1 MTTLLYRFF
10 LVFFVLIGLNA
21 QVAAFP
27 GLPAD
32 FDPDPQISTPAQFLG
47 FDPAEH
53 HLRHDQIIAYLE
65 YLAETSD
72 RVSIEQI
79 GRSHGLRPL
88 KLLVFSSPERQAQL
102 AELRADRVRASR
114 AGDGPP
120 VIWLGYAVHG
130 NEASGVT
137 AAMITAWYLASARN
151 NEVSDWLDQAV
162 ILMEPVLNPD
172 GVDRFAHW
180 VNMHRGVHPVSD
192 PADREHHENWP
203 NGRTNYYWFDLNR
216 DWLPLVHPESRARLA
231 QYHAWRPHVVTDHHE
246 MGPNRTYFFQPGV
259 PERNNPLTPSRN
271 FALTAEIAEYHAR
284 RLDAAGEPYY
294 TRENYDDYYA
304 GKGSTYPD
312 LTGSVGILFE
322 QGSVRGHVQD
332 TDYGRRTFAQAVAN
346 QVRTSLSTIEGA
358 VAKADELIA
367 YQAEFFRSARRDAD
381 RDRHEGW
388 IFGDAG
394 DPARG
399 RALVQLLL
407 RHRIT
412 VHPVTETV
420 TVSGQQQPVGSAW
433 AVPSNQDQYRL
444 LRSVFEPVTE
454 LTMETFYDVSTWPLG
469 LSFDLPLAAVRR
481 LPSRGEA
488 LESLEAYRPVLPPSE
503 AVAWIVPW
511 NQRGAAPLLAA
522 LLAEDYRV
530 QVFTKPTRIAVSDG
544 TAPEFVRG
552 SLVVHRGLQ
561 PEDAPAVGKRL
572 AVLAEQH
579 AAVVHA
585 TDRGLAVAGADLG
598 SPSAPVIDPVRPAM
612 VVGPG
617 LTANHAGY
625 IWHWFDHYLQQPL
638 TRLDWQRLGR
648 IRLSDY
654 THLILPDGNYS
665 AWSEADAQRLADFV
679 SAGGIL
685 LAARRAAAWAES
697 LPLEWDLIGS
707 EEIEDET
714 EVETSPERRAYGDFE
729 DDRARELIGGSVLGV
744 TMDPSH
750 PLAFGYTR
758 EGLAVMR
765 RGRQMLQPAS
775 NPYSSV
781 AVYTDEVLVSGF
793 LSEDNRERLA
803 GTPALSVTRH
813 GAGTVVRMADDY
825 LFRGYWSGTE
835 RLFANALFFSS
846 IVGTTRLPSDEAQST
861 RTPGD

>member
-1 MTTLLYRFF
+1 VTFKSFRPCLA
-10 LVFFVLIGLNA
+10 LVLLIGLCGQA
-21 QVAAFP
+21 AAFP

-47 FDPAEH
+47 FDPADR
-53 HLRHDQIIAYLE
+53 HLRHDQIIAYLD
-65 YLAETSD
+65 YLAEVSD
-72 RVSIEQI
+72 RLSIEQI

-88 KLLVFSSPERQAQL
+88 KLLVFSSPERQGQL

-137 AAMITAWYLASARN
+137 AAMITAWYLAAARN
-151 NEVSDWLDQAV
+151 DEVSSWLDQAL

-180 VNMHRGVHPVSD
+180 VNSHRGVHPVSD

-216 DWLPLVHPESRARLA
+216 DWLPLVHPESRARLV
-231 QYHAWRPHVVTDHHE
+231 QYHAWRPHVVSDHHE
-246 MGPNRTYFFQPGV
+246 MGQNSTYFFQPGV
-259 PERNNPLTPSRN
+259 PERNNPLTPMGN
-271 FALTAEIAEYHAR
+271 FVLTAEIAEYHAR
-284 RLDAAGEPYY
+284 RLDEAQEPYY
-294 TRENYDDYYA
+294 TRETFDDYYA

-367 YQAEFFRSARRDAD
+367 YQAEFFRSARQQAD
-381 RDRHEGW
+381 RDRNDGW
-388 IFGDAG
+388 LFGDAG
-394 DPARG
+394 DPVRG

-407 RHRIT
+407 RHGVI
-412 VHPVTETV
+412 VQPVTEEV
-420 TVSGQQQPVGSAW
+420 TIAGQLQPTGSAW
-433 AVPSNQDQYRL
+433 AVPADQDQYRL

-454 LTMETFYDVSTWPLG
+454 LTVETFYDVSTWPLG

-488 LESLEAYRPVLPPSE
+488 LAAVEAYRPALP
-503 AVAWIVPW
+503 ARDALAWIVPW
-511 NQRGAAPLLAA
+511 DQRGSAPLLAA
-522 LLAEDYRV
+522 LLAEEYRI
-530 QVFTKPTRIAVSDG
+530 QVFTKPSRIQVSDG
-544 TAPEFVRG
+544 AEREFVRG

-561 PEDAPAVGKRL
+561 SEQALPVGERL
-572 AVLAEQH
+572 AALAEEH
-579 AAVVHA
+579 AVDVYSAA
-585 TDRGLAVAGADLG
+585 RGLAVAGADLG
-598 SPSAPVIDPVRPAM
+598 SPSVPVINPVRPAM

-625 IWHWFDHYLQQPL
+625 IWHWFDHYLHQPL
-638 TRLDWQRLGR
+638 PRLDWQRLGR
-648 IRLSDY
+648 IKLADY

-665 AWSEADAQRLADFV
+665 ALPEADAQRLADFV
-679 SAGGIL
+679 SGGGIL
-685 LAARRAAAWAES
+685 LAARRAAAWVES
-697 LPLEWDLIGS
+697 LPLEWELIGTEDS
-707 EEIEDET
+707 EDES
-714 EVETSPERRAYGDFE
+714 EVETPPERRAYGDF
-729 DDRARELIGGSVLGV
+729 DKDRARELIGGSVLGV
-744 TMDPSH
+744 ILDPSH

-758 EGLAVMR
+758 EDIAVMR
-765 RGRQMLQPAS
+765 RGRQMLKPAS

-781 AVYTDEVLVSGF
+781 AVYTEDVLVSGF
-793 LSEDNRERLA
+793 LSADNRERLA

-813 GAGTVVRMADDY
+813 GAGAVIRMADDY

-846 IVGTTRLPSDEAQST
+846 IVGTTELPSDK
-861 RTPGD
+861 D